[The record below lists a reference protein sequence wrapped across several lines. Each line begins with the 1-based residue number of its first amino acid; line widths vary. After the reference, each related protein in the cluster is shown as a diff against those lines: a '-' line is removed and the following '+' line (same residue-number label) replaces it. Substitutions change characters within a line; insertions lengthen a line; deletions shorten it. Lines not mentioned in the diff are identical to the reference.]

1 MTDQKTATG
10 VCDSLARGAG
20 PGGVG
25 ESAARPQFDEGHAV
39 ITLPACVEPQATA
52 AASSGSGGREVEDQK
67 DLFRVG
73 CHEAGHITAS
83 RFLDL
88 EVAGATVAEGPGYSG
103 LTWAPGSKRARRGK
117 AAFDDDDDVTAVAV
131 RVADKISK
139 SMPGPGEPRSDDV
152 FAAVQAETINLVAG
166 GAAEM
171 VVLGDA
177 PPQFIA
183 SDMRSANTVAGIIC
197 HTPASRAAF
206 IEHCYQE
213 ALAIIEQ
220 NKSVVLALARALIDH
235 PQRTLNGIEIDEVI
249 ARALAT
255 RAAEAERNRRRDWQ
269 ARTESA
275 ALLARERAR
284 RRVRHTRKL
293 SVKPI
298 HK

>member
-1 MTDQKTATG
+1 M
-10 VCDSLARGAG
+10 
-20 PGGVG
+20 
-25 ESAARPQFDEGHAV
+25 
-39 ITLPACVEPQATA
+39 
-52 AASSGSGGREVEDQK
+52 ASGREADI
-67 DLFRVG
+67 FRVG

-117 AAFDDDDDVTAVAV
+117 AAFDDDDVTAVAV

-139 SMPGPGEPRSDDV
+139 SMPGPGEPRSSDDV
-152 FAAVQAETINLVAG
+152 FAAVQAETIDLVAG

-171 VVLGDA
+171 ALLGDA
-177 PPQFIA
+177 PPEFIA
-183 SDMRSANTVAGIIC
+183 SDMLSANAVAGIIC
-197 HTPASRAAF
+197 RTPASRASF

-220 NKSVVLALARALIDH
+220 NKPVVLALARALINH
-235 PQRTLNGIEIDEVI
+235 PQRTLISTEIDEVI
-249 ARALAT
+249 AQAIST